1 MKMGVGFWMVAI
13 AAGVGGY
20 FACRGLKTM
29 EEEIRDE
36 IAGREA
42 ATGVEEGSS
51 QEDSALPP
59 GPAATPTPV
68 VTLESQVLNLIRTRP
83 GRLQVD
89 LYRDLSQ
96 VNRKELQE
104 LLLRLDRAG
113 KVRRVK
119 EKSTYKLFP
128 A

>member
-1 MKMGVGFWMVAI
+1 MGVGFWVVAI

-36 IAGREA
+36 IAAKEA
-42 ATGVEEGSS
+42 ATGRDVEPPR
-51 QEDSALPP
+51 EDRGGAPEPVPP
-59 GPAATPTPV
+59 PAQS
-68 VTLESQVLNLIRTRP
+68 VTLENQVLNLVRTRP
-83 GRLQVD
+83 GRLQVE

-96 VNRKELQE
+96 VDRKELQE